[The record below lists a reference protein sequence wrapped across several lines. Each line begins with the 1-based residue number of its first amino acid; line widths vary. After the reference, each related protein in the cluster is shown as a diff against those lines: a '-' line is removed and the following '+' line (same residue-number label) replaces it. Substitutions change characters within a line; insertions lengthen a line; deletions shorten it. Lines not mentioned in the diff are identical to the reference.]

1 MRVGVMVTNYNQ
13 QDWPRLLAA
22 DYAREPDI
30 SDLAIHTETM
40 KLGELVE
47 PLGYD
52 DIWCAEHYGSAYSMQ
67 GNPLQWLAFWAG
79 RTRRIGVGTAVI
91 VLPWAN
97 PVKLIH
103 EIAILDLLLEGRPMH
118 LGIGRGISKHE
129 YDAFGVPSAESR
141 ERFVEMVEILRKSE
155 ELRFSYDGK
164 HYQLPEMTVRP
175 MARHRGTLFEK
186 MKGAFNTPQSMVL
199 AAELGLGQMF
209 VTGAPLQVMAGQVAK
224 FNAIRATKGLAPNQP
239 SVMMYLHCAKDKAEI
254 EKGHRY
260 AAEQMEAARNHYA
273 VWNGPDFSKMP
284 GYEVY
289 AKVFNQS
296 GAAPEPGSQIHEDGH
311 LIGTPEQILEKIS
324 RVQHMLSLEYLV
336 VHPAHGS
343 KPGAEARA
351 SLELFAEEVLPHV
364 HKMAT
369 PLHEHSLGTEEALK
383 LEGAVGAAAG

>member
-1 MRVGVMVTNYNQ
+1 MRVGAMVTNYNQ
-13 QDWPRLLAA
+13 QDWPRLLAG
-22 DYAREPDI
+22 DYQALPEI
-30 SDLAIHTETM
+30 SDLDIHAETM
-40 KLGELVE
+40 ALGELVE

-129 YDAFGVPSAESR
+129 YEAFGVPSGESR
-141 ERFVEMVEILRKSE
+141 ERFTEMVEILRRSE
-155 ELRFSYDGK
+155 DLRFSYQGK

-175 MARHRGTLFEK
+175 MARHRGSLFNG

-209 VTGAPLQVMAGQVAK
+209 VTGAPLEEMAKQVAK
-224 FNAIRATKGLAPNQP
+224 FNAIRASKGLAPNQP
-239 SVMMYLHCAKDKAEI
+239 TVMMYLHCAKDQASI
-254 EKGHRY
+254 ERGHRY

-289 AKVFNQS
+289 AKVFNQAG
-296 GAAPEPGSQIHEDGH
+296 GAPAANSQVHEDGH
-311 LIGTPEQILEKIS
+311 LIGTPDQLIEKIA
-324 RVQHMLSLEYLV
+324 RVQRMLSLEYLV

-351 SLELFAEEVLPHV
+351 SLELFAKEVLPEV
-364 HKMAT
+364 HRMDT
-369 PLHEHSLGTEEALK
+369 PLHDHSRGSEDALR
-383 LEGAVGAAAG
+383 LETAVGGAAG

>member
-1 MRVGVMVTNYNQ
+1 MRVGAMVTNYNQ
-13 QDWPRLLAA
+13 ADWPRLLAG
-22 DYAREPDI
+22 DYGREPEM
-30 SDLAIHTETM
+30 SDLSIHRETM
-40 KLGELVE
+40 MLGELVE

-97 PVKLIH
+97 PVKLVH

-129 YDAFGVPSAESR
+129 YEAFGVPSGESR
-141 ERFVEMVEILRKSE
+141 ERFTEMVEILRKSE
-155 ELRFSYDGK
+155 ELRFSHNGA

-175 MARHRGTLFEK
+175 MAEHRGSLFSR

-209 VTGAPLQVMAGQVAK
+209 VTGASLDDMARQVAK
-224 FNAIRATKGLAPNQP
+224 FNAIRASRGMAPNQP
-239 SVMMYLHCAKDKAEI
+239 TVMMYLHCSHDPAEI
-254 EKGHRY
+254 ARGQVY

-273 VWNGPDFSKMP
+273 LWGGADFSKMP
-284 GYEVY
+284 GYEIY
-289 AKVFNQS
+289 AKVFNQG
-296 GAAPEPGSQIHEDGH
+296 GAAPAPNSQIHEDGH
-311 LIGTPEQILEKIS
+311 LIGTPEQLIEKIR
-324 RVQHMLSLEYLV
+324 RVQQMLSLEYLI

-351 SLELFAEEVLPHV
+351 SLELFAKEVLPAV
-364 HKMAT
+364 HAMAT
-369 PLHEHSLGTEEALK
+369 PLHPHSLGSEDALK
-383 LEGAVGAAAG
+383 IETAVGGAAG

>member
-1 MRVGVMVTNYNQ
+1 MRVGAMVTNYNQ
-13 QDWPRLLAA
+13 ADWPRLLAG
-22 DYAREPDI
+22 DYQSEPPVP
-30 SDLAIHTETM
+30 DLAIHSETM
-40 KLGELVE
+40 ALGELVE

-118 LGIGRGISKHE
+118 LGVGRGISKHE
-129 YDAFGVPSAESR
+129 YDAFGVPSGESR
-141 ERFVEMVEILRKSE
+141 ERFVEMVEILRLSE
-155 ELRFSYDGK
+155 QPRFSYNGK

-175 MARHRGTLFEK
+175 MARHRGALFDR

-209 VTGAPLQVMAGQVAK
+209 VTGAPLAEMAKHVSK

-273 VWNGPDFSKMP
+273 VWNGPDFANMP
-284 GYEVY
+284 GYEIY
-289 AKVFNQS
+289 AKVFNQ
-296 GAAPEPGSQIHEDGH
+296 GGPAPAPNSQIHEDGH
-311 LIGTPEQILEKIS
+311 LIGTPEQILEKIQ
-324 RVQHMLSLEYLV
+324 RVQKMLSLEYLV

-351 SLELFAEEVLPHV
+351 SLELFAKEVLPEV
-364 HKMAT
+364 QKMAT
-369 PLHEHSLGTEEALK
+369 PLHDHSLGTEAALK
-383 LEGAVGAAAG
+383 FETAVGAAAG

>member
-1 MRVGVMVTNYNQ
+1 MKVGVMVTNYNQ

-22 DYAREPDI
+22 DYGREPDI

-97 PVKLIH
+97 PVKLVH
-103 EIAILDLLLEGRPMH
+103 EIAILDLLLEGRPIH

-155 ELRFSYDGK
+155 ELRFSHDGK
-164 HYQLPEMTVRP
+164 HYRLPEMTVRP

-209 VTGAPLQVMAGQVAK
+209 VTGAPLADMARMVSK
-224 FNAIRATKGLAPNQP
+224 FNAIRTTRGMAPNQP
-239 SVMMYLHCAKDKAEI
+239 TVMMYLHCAKDEAEI
-254 EKGHRY
+254 AKGQRY
-260 AAEQMEAARNHYA
+260 AAEQMDAARNHYA
-273 VWNGPDFSKMP
+273 VWNGADFSTMP

-289 AKVFNQS
+289 AKVFAQG
-296 GAAPEPGSQIHEDGH
+296 GAATPDTQIHEDGH
-311 LIGTPEQILEKIS
+311 LIGTPEQLIEKIA
-324 RVQHMLSLEYLV
+324 RVQQMLSLEYLI

-351 SLELFAEEVLPHV
+351 SLELFAKEVLPEV

-369 PLHEHSLGTEEALK
+369 PLHEHSLGTEAALK